1 MSELELRNQQL
12 HPDSAA
18 HLESSLPAEVMSL
31 KEPQVA
37 QVRPLKPLYLTR
49 PPRHVSVNTS
59 AATQRSACRPGTDWS
74 RDPTPN
80 LRLRLLSY
88 SRLRYSLKHWSLNLH
103 VTSPHFSTRQE
114 VKSHTEE
121 ATVKL
126 YLQHESL

>member
-49 PPRHVSVNTS
+49 PPRHVSSDSEVSVLPRDRVEQPS
-59 AATQRSACRPGTDWS
+59 APSPELQPPQVLPQTLESEPSCDISTFQHQTGSE
-74 RDPTPN
+74 
-80 LRLRLLSY
+80 
-88 SRLRYSLKHWSLNLH
+88 
-103 VTSPHFSTRQE
+103 VTH
-114 VKSHTEE
+114 
-121 ATVKL
+121 
-126 YLQHESL
+126 

>member
-1 MSELELRNQQL
+1 MTDLELRNQQL

-49 PPRHVSVNTS
+49 PPRHVSMNTS
-59 AATQRSACRPGTDWS
+59 AATQRSACCPGTDWS

>member
-59 AATQRSACRPGTDWS
+59 AATQRSACCPGTEWS
-74 RDPTPN
+74 N